1 MKIEVKYFGMLAEIT
16 GCTTEQ
22 LVIVSKGIAG
32 LKKELLNKY
41 PDFINKDFRIAQN
54 QELVTDAALL
64 TGEEIAVLPPFA
76 GG

>member
-1 MKIEVKYFGMLAEIT
+1 MWIEIKYFGMLAEIT

-22 LVIVSKGIAG
+22 LVIASKGIAG

-41 PDFINKDFRIAQN
+41 PDFTNKDFRIAQN
-54 QELVTDAALL
+54 QELVTDTALL